1 MARFSYDCPLIC
13 PIIYYQEN
21 RGDREMDVRERVE
34 QCIENISFSA
44 RELRR
49 AAQET
54 ENTQAQNAFVES
66 AQKIEDCLQQCRIAL
81 NQFK

>member
-1 MARFSYDCPLIC
+1 
-13 PIIYYQEN
+13 
-21 RGDREMDVRERVE
+21 MDVRERVE

-66 AQKIEDCLQQCRIAL
+66 AQK
-81 NQFK
+81 